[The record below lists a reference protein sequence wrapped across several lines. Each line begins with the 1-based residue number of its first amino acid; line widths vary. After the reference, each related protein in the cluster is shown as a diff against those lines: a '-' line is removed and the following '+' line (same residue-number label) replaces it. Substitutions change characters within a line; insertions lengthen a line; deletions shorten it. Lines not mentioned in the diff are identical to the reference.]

1 MFKSSKTVRQRIFA
15 DSYFR
20 QTRRAFT
27 LIELLVVIAII
38 AILAALLLPAL
49 SAAKRKAQ
57 TITCLNNMKQ
67 WALGFRLYVD
77 DNGDVVPEEG
87 NTSASIADSVSS
99 HNLTEA
105 WYNSVPTMLGL
116 PTLVTLYKNGISP
129 LPGSQSIFSCPACP
143 DPDSTYATPVPKFT
157 KAFFMYA
164 ENSRI
169 CVNYS
174 TRYTGAFPGTPSG
187 VLQTRFSAIKLPTET
202 ILIAEQDPHTATNI
216 VSSSVTTGYYAV
228 ARHGYGKFGNFA
240 MADGSF
246 RSAQT
251 NEFMRNSTEANN
263 SSTAAGTGEWDK
275 ERSMYWYPTPITP
288 N

>member
-1 MFKSSKTVRQRIFA
+1 MSKFMFESSKTVRQSIFA
-15 DSYFR
+15 DSCFR
-20 QTRRAFT
+20 PTRRAFT

-49 SAAKRKAQ
+49 AAAKKKAQ
-57 TITCLNNMKQ
+57 NITCLNNMKQ
-67 WALGFRLYVD
+67 WALGFRLYAD

-87 NTSASIADSVSS
+87 NTSVSIADTVSS

-116 PTLVTLYKNGISP
+116 PTLVTLYKNSSSP
-129 LPGSQSIFSCPACP
+129 LPGSQSIFSCPTCP
-143 DPDSTYATPVPKFT
+143 DPDTTYSSPPKLT

-174 TRYTGAFPGTPSG
+174 TRFTGAFPGTPSG
-187 VLQTRFSAIKLPTET
+187 VLQTKFSAIKLPTDT
-202 ILIAEQDPHTATNI
+202 ILNAEQDPHTATNSA
-216 VSSSVTTGYYAV
+216 SSSVTTGYYAV
-228 ARHGYGKFGNFA
+228 ARHGYGKLGNFA

-251 NEFMRNSTEANN
+251 NEFMRDINEAND
-263 SSTAAGTGEWDK
+263 AATEWAK
-275 ERSMYWYPTPITP
+275 GRSMYWYPTPNTP

>member
-1 MFKSSKTVRQRIFA
+1 MFENSKTVRKSIFA
-15 DSYFR
+15 DFYFR

-49 SAAKRKAQ
+49 AGAKKKAQ
-57 TITCLNNMKQ
+57 NITCLNNMKQ
-67 WALGFRLYVD
+67 WALGFRLYGD

-87 NTSASIADSVSS
+87 NTSQSIADAVTS

-105 WYNSVPTMLGL
+105 WYNSIPTMLGL
-116 PTLVTLYKNGISP
+116 QTLVSFYKTGNPP
-129 LPGSQSIFSCPACP
+129 LPGSQTIFSCPTCP
-143 DPDSTYATPVPKFT
+143 DPDTSYHNPPNFT

-174 TRYTGAFPGTPSG
+174 TRYTPAG
-187 VLQTRFSAIKLPTET
+187 VPTGVPQTKFSAIKLPTDT
-202 ILIAEQDPHTATNI
+202 ILNAEQDPATATNVI
-216 VSSSVTTGYYAV
+216 SSSVTTGYYAV
-228 ARHGYGKFGNFA
+228 ARHGYGKLGNFA

-246 RSAQT
+246 RSART
-251 NEFMRNSTEANN
+251 NEFMRDVNEAND
-263 SSTAAGTGEWDK
+263 AGKEWAQP
-275 ERSMYWYPTPITP
+275 RSMYWYPTPNTP

>member
-1 MFKSSKTVRQRIFA
+1 MFESSKTVRQRIFA
-15 DSYFR
+15 DFYFR

-49 SAAKRKAQ
+49 SGAKKKAQ
-57 TITCLNNMKQ
+57 NITCLNNMKQ
-67 WALGFRLYVD
+67 WALGFRLYAD

-87 NTSASIADSVSS
+87 DTRYSIADTAVSY
-99 HNLTEA
+99 NGTQA
-105 WYNSVPTMLGL
+105 WYNSVPTIIGL
-116 PTLVTLYKNGISP
+116 QTLVALYKNGNPP

-169 CVNYS
+169 CINYS
-174 TRYTGAFPGTPSG
+174 TRYTGFPGTPTG
-187 VLQTRFSAIKLPTET
+187 VGQTKFSAIKLPADT
-202 ILIAEQDPHTATNI
+202 ILIAEQDPHTATNA

-228 ARHGYGKFGNFA
+228 ARHGYGKLGNFA

-246 RSAQT
+246 HSART
-251 NEFMRNSTEANN
+251 NEFMRDVDEANN
-263 SSTAAGTGEWDK
+263 AGKEWSQP
-275 ERSMYWYPTPITP
+275 RAMYWYPTPNTP

>member
-1 MFKSSKTVRQRIFA
+1 MFESSKAVRKSIFA
-15 DSYFR
+15 DFYFR

-49 SAAKRKAQ
+49 AGAKRKAQ
-57 TITCLNNMKQ
+57 NITCLNNMKQ
-67 WALGFRLYVD
+67 WALGFRLYAD

-105 WYNSVPTMLGL
+105 WYNSVPTILGL
-116 PTLVTLYKNGISP
+116 QTLVSFYKTGNPP
-129 LPGSQSIFSCPACP
+129 LPGSQTIFSCPACP
-143 DPDSTYATPVPKFT
+143 DPDTSYHSPPNFT

-174 TRYTGAFPGTPSG
+174 TRYTGFPGVPTG
-187 VLQTRFSAIKLPTET
+187 VQQTKFSAIKLPTDT
-202 ILIAEQDPHTATNI
+202 ILIAEQDPATATNI
-216 VSSSVTTGYYAV
+216 ISSSVTTGYYAV
-228 ARHGYGKFGNFA
+228 ARHGYGKLGNFA

-246 RSAQT
+246 RSART
-251 NEFMRNSTEANN
+251 NEFMRDVNEAND
-263 SSTAAGTGEWDK
+263 AGKEWAQ
-275 ERSMYWYPTPITP
+275 ERPMYWYPTPNTP

>member
-1 MFKSSKTVRQRIFA
+1 MSKFMFESSKTVRQRIFA
-15 DSYFR
+15 DFYFR

-49 SAAKRKAQ
+49 SGAKKKAQ
-57 TITCLNNMKQ
+57 NITCLNNMKQ
-67 WALGFRLYVD
+67 WALGFRLYAD

-87 NTSASIADSVSS
+87 DTRYTIADPLSS

-105 WYNSVPTMLGL
+105 WYNSIPTLLGL
-116 PTLVTLYKNGISP
+116 PTLVALYKTGNPP

-143 DPDSTYATPVPKFT
+143 DPDASYSSPPKLS

-169 CVNYS
+169 CVNYNP
-174 TRYTGAFPGTPSG
+174 TRYTGAFPGTPTG
-187 VLQTRFSAIKLPTET
+187 VPQTRFSAIKLPTDT

-228 ARHGYGKFGNFA
+228 ARHGYGKLGNFA

-251 NEFMRNSTEANN
+251 NEFMRDISEAND
-263 SSTAAGTGEWDK
+263 AATEWAK
-275 ERSMYWYPTPITP
+275 GRSMYWYPTSNTP